1 MKKIFQMA
9 IIIAVAMAF
18 APVKAQEQPYIDMNT
33 TVEREVTPDEIFL
46 RITIDENDY
55 KGKKTLEQMQKS
67 LLEVLRKSNV
77 DAAEALSLNYM
88 GSEVGYKLFSK
99 DIKPKTEAV
108 YTLKLHDVITMQ
120 KVIESLENVQ
130 ITNILLAKTK
140 YTKEEELKRS
150 MSIDAMRQAQAEARV
165 LAGAVEQ
172 QIGKAISISSW
183 ISKGETAQPRLYKS
197 RSVSNDAMDI
207 SEEQTSQISIAKITY
222 RFNVSVR
229 FELK

>member
-1 MKKIFQMA
+1 
-9 IIIAVAMAF
+9 
-18 APVKAQEQPYIDMNT
+18 
-33 TVEREVTPDEIFL
+33 
-46 RITIDENDY
+46 
-55 KGKKTLEQMQKS
+55 
-67 LLEVLRKSNV
+67 
-77 DAAEALSLNYM
+77 M

-172 QIGKAISISSW
+172 QVGKAISISSW

>member
-9 IIIAVAMAF
+9 IIIAVAMVF

-55 KGKKTLEQMQKS
+55 KGKKTLEQMQNS

-130 ITNILLAKTK
+130 LTNIILAKTK

-172 QIGKAISISSW
+172 QVGKAISISSW

>member
-108 YTLKLHDVITMQ
+108 YTLKLYDVITMQ

-172 QIGKAISISSW
+172 QVGKAISISSW

>member
-55 KGKKTLEQMQKS
+55 KGKKTLEQMQNS

-172 QIGKAISISSW
+172 QVGKAISISSW

>member
-108 YTLKLHDVITMQ
+108 YTLKLYDVITMQ

>member
-9 IIIAVAMAF
+9 IIIAVAMVF
-18 APVKAQEQPYIDMNT
+18 APVKAQEPPYIDMNT

-130 ITNILLAKTK
+130 IINILLAKTK

-172 QIGKAISISSW
+172 QVGKAISISSW

>member
-55 KGKKTLEQMQKS
+55 KGKKTLEQMQNS

-165 LAGAVEQ
+165 LAEAVEQ

-183 ISKGETAQPRLYKS
+183 ISKGETAKPRLYKS

>member
-9 IIIAVAMAF
+9 IIIAVAMVF

-130 ITNILLAKTK
+130 LTNIILAKTK

-172 QIGKAISISSW
+172 QVGKAISISSW